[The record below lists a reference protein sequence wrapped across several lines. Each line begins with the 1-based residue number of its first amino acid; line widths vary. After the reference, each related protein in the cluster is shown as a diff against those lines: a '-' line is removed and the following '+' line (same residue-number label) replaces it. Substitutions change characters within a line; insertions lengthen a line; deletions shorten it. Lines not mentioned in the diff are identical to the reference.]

1 MAREQSLAE
10 SAATRSPTDTG
21 ASPWGLYGLLFVAAL
36 VLIMLQLRREAP
48 PNEYVGRAMPP
59 LVAAGWLNVDQPLS
73 VEDLRG
79 KLVLVDFWRTD
90 CPQCVIDMPE
100 LVKLKDRYRDQ
111 GLVVIG
117 LTPEPDSPF
126 YGVKRYVE
134 SVDGLDWPIGY
145 GAFLPFEQLGVEFTP
160 TYVLFDRSRRAVW
173 GGYDLE
179 EAEEAIIDALARG

>member
-48 PNEYVGRAMPP
+48 R
-59 LVAAGWLNVDQPLS
+59 LNVDQPLS